1 MSKYIKGLLQS
12 ELEQKISKDTVRD
25 FLVVSMIGVGGV
37 DNNLMRGA
45 LKAQGIGVLVVRNS
59 LFKKALAQCDMAAA
73 GSMFSGPCAIVYGGD
88 SIVDVAKEMVAWS
101 KKAKTLTIKGV
112 FLDGSVLDGKAA
124 KELSKMP
131 NRRGLQG
138 QISVLAQSPG
148 RRLAGTLAGA
158 GSVIAGCIKT
168 LIEDKQKQAA

>member
-12 ELEQKISKDTVRD
+12 ELEQKISKDAVRD
-25 FLVVSMIGVGGV
+25 FLVVSMLGVGGV

-59 LFKKALAQCDMAAA
+59 LFKKALAKCDMALAA
-73 GSMFSGPCAIVYGGD
+73 TMFSGPCAIIYGGD
-88 SIVDVAKEMVAWS
+88 SIVNVAKEMVAWS
-101 KKAKTLTIKGV
+101 KKTKTL
-112 FLDGSVLDGKAA
+112 
-124 KELSKMP
+124 KMP
-131 NRRGLQG
+131 NRTELQG
-138 QISVLAQSPG
+138 QILVLAQSPG
-148 RRLAGTLAGA
+148 KRLVGALSGA